1 VTARL
6 RTRLHAA
13 GGWRPLAAIALAAA
27 AVALGGCK
35 TTTTVT
41 TTSDTAQASGASS
54 EGNPHRRAAVRL
66 QLAAGYYQ
74 KGQLDVAIKEATEA
88 TSIDPGLAAAYGLL
102 GLIHM
107 DLQQNPQAESDFR
120 RALMLDGSDPEL
132 NNNFGW
138 FLCRTKREGEA
149 LQYFDKAASN
159 RLYAT
164 PAMALQNAGICLAQM
179 GDRDRAEKYLMR
191 AFEADASSPVAK
203 FQLAQLYLKT
213 NRLDRAEFYYGLLAK
228 TVDPNAQTLWLGTR
242 IAHARSDLRTQ
253 QRLSEELRT
262 RFPEAPETGL
272 LNREAFNE

>member
-1 VTARL
+1 VIAR
-6 RTRLHAA
+6 RRSGLHAA
-13 GGWRPLAAIALAAA
+13 GGCRALAAIALAA

-41 TTSDTAQASGASS
+41 TSSDTAQTSGSS
-54 EGNPHRRAAVRL
+54 AEGDPHRRAAVRL

-107 DLQQNPQAESDFR
+107 DLQQDAQAESDFR
-120 RALMLDGSDPEL
+120 RALLLDGSDPEL

-138 FLCRTKREGEA
+138 FLCRTKREREA

-164 PAMALQNAGICLAQM
+164 PAMALQNAGICLVQV

-213 NRLDRAEFYYGLLAK
+213 NRLERAEFYYGLLAK
-228 TVDPNAQTLWLGTR
+228 TVDPNAQTLWLGTK

-253 QRLSEELRT
+253 QRLAEELRA
-262 RFPEAPETGL
+262 RFPDAAETGL